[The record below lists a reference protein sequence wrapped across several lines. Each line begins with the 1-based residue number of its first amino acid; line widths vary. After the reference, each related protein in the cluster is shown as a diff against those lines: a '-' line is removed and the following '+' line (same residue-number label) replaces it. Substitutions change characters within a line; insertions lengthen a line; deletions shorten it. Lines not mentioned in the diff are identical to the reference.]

1 MIGRGRG
8 SAGDSP
14 AEPAPAEPAPGEA
27 SEVESLDAF
36 RDRAGRWLEAHA
48 PRRSSDGWAGAQQL
62 ATRDQEREQVA
73 AAKRFQAELSAA
85 GLAGIRWPRAYG
97 GQGLTLA
104 HEIAFAA
111 ALESF
116 DLPTGVVFS
125 ITFGMCGP
133 TVLAR
138 GTQQQKLRHLAPML
152 CGEQIWCQL
161 FSEPDAG
168 SDLAAI
174 RSSAVLD
181 GDHWVVNGQK
191 VWSSGAHYSDFGLLL
206 ARTAPELPKHR
217 GLTMFIVDMRWPG
230 LTVRP
235 LRQMN
240 GAEHFNE
247 VFLDDVRIPAVNI
260 VGQVNDGWR
269 TAITTLMNERV
280 ALGGGGDPDQNAK
293 VESLFRLARATG
305 RYDDPVVRDRLAR
318 VYSEHTII
326 GLIGQRVRDA
336 TLRGVEP
343 GPEGSIAKL
352 ATARFAKRLAALA
365 TDVAGTQGLAWDR
378 ADLRSAAWANLLLTT
393 PARSIAGGT
402 DEVQRNI
409 IGDRVLGLPREPEPG
424 RDAPFRD
431 RAATP

>member
-1 MIGRGRG
+1 M
-8 SAGDSP
+8 SQPEDESP
-14 AEPAPAEPAPGEA
+14 
-27 SEVESLDAF
+27 EVF
-36 RDRAGRWLEAHA
+36 RDRARVWLEAHA
-48 PRRSSDGWAGAQQL
+48 PRRSAEHGAAAHQR
-62 ATRDQEREQVA
+62 TTSEQERESVA
-73 AAKRFQAELSAA
+73 AAKRFQAELFAA
-85 GLAGIRWPRAYG
+85 GLAGLRWPRAYG

-111 ALESF
+111 AAAPF
-116 DLPTGVVFS
+116 DLPTGFVFS

-133 TVLAR
+133 TLLAH
-138 GTQQQKLRHLAPML
+138 GTEWQKRRYIAPML
-152 CGEQIWCQL
+152 RGEEIWCQL

-174 RSSAVLD
+174 RSTAVRD
-181 GDHWVVNGQK
+181 GDEWVVNGQK
-191 VWSSGAHYSDFGLLL
+191 VWSSGAHYSDFGLLF

-217 GLTMFIVDMRWPG
+217 GLTMFIVDMRGSG

-247 VFLDDVRIPAVNI
+247 VFFDDLRIPEDNV
-260 VGQVNDGWR
+260 VGTVNDGWR

-280 ALGGGGDPDQNAK
+280 ALGGGGAPDREAG

-305 RYDDPVVRDRLAR
+305 RYHDPLVRDRLAR
-318 VYSEHTII
+318 VYIEHAIV

-336 TLRGVEP
+336 ALRGVAP
-343 GPEGSIAKL
+343 GPEGSIGKL
-352 ATARFAKRLAALA
+352 ATARLDKGLAALA
-365 TDVAGTQGLAWDR
+365 ADIGGARTGAWDD
-378 ADLRSAAWANLLLTT
+378 ADQRHTTWTDLLLSV

-402 DEVQRNI
+402 DEVQKNI
-409 IGDRVLGLPREPEPG
+409 IGDRVLGLPREREPG

-431 RAATP
+431 QPPAP